1 MSIQNQ
7 LDPFIEERRQ
17 MVEVQLRGRGI
28 RDERVLEAMGR
39 VPRHL
44 FVPRA
49 ARAKAY
55 EDKPL
60 PIDCGQTISQ
70 PYMVAIMTE
79 LLELRPTDRV
89 LELGTGSGYQ
99 AAILT
104 ELASTVLTIERHG
117 PLAESARARLSALG
131 HDNVQVECG
140 DGSLGYSLDAPYDG
154 IIVTAG
160 APDIP
165 GALVAQLAPRGRLVC
180 PVGSR
185 EAQTLVQITRRG
197 EGTVEK
203 KGTACMFVPL
213 IGERGWAE

>member
-1 MSIQNQ
+1 
-7 LDPFIEERRQ
+7 

-28 RDERVLEAMGR
+28 LDERVLEAMGR
-39 VPRHL
+39 VPRHH
-44 FVPRA
+44 FVPLA
-49 ARAKAY
+49 SRAKAY

-79 LLELRPTDRV
+79 LLQLRPTDRV

-99 AAILT
+99 AAILAA
-104 ELASTVLTIERHG
+104 LASKVLTIERHE
-117 PLAESARARLSALG
+117 PLAKSARASLGALG
-131 HDNVQVECG
+131 LDNVQVVCG
-140 DGSLGYSLDAPYDG
+140 DGTLGSPLDAPYDG
-154 IIVTAG
+154 IMVTAG

-165 GALVAQLAPRGRLVC
+165 AALVAQLAPRGRLVC

-185 EAQTLVQITRRG
+185 EAQTLIQITRRG